1 MPSDFLVRRMQ
12 PADLDRILEIEH
24 ACFRKDAYDRNL
36 FAAYARKCGG
46 LFLIARDR
54 KRRETCGYILT
65 CRHRGGAELV
75 SIAVDPVARTRGAA
89 SALMESTLRR
99 LKRNRTGRL
108 ILMVKLTNWR
118 ALRFYRKFG
127 FEKVK
132 VVKRYYEDGRDG
144 WLMEKR
150 LRP

>member
-1 MPSDFLVRRMQ
+1 
-12 PADLDRILEIEH
+12 
-24 ACFRKDAYDRNL
+24 
-36 FAAYARKCGG
+36 
-46 LFLIARDR
+46 
-54 KRRETCGYILT
+54 
-65 CRHRGGAELV
+65 
-75 SIAVDPVARTRGAA
+75 
-89 SALMESTLRR
+89 MESTLRR